1 MRKVNKDIITSWN
14 ISPGI
19 GESEEN
25 FSNCGCSTCNCRT
38 QRLINELPSSIPLR
52 PRIKGKI
59 IKYFL

>member
-1 MRKVNKDIITSWN
+1 MNGFIGGD

-38 QRLINELPSSIPLR
+38 QRLINEFPSSIPFK
-52 PRIKGKI
+52 P
-59 IKYFL
+59 KYNQTFS